1 MRRAIMIG
9 VIFMAFV
16 LLTGCWDRRET
27 NDLAIITGV
36 ALDKNKEG
44 QIELTA
50 EIHSPGGSGNGSGGG
65 EDNNQGGVQSTVLQI
80 GKGSSIPE
88 AIENLNEKL
97 PREILW
103 SHAEAIVISK
113 AFAENGISD
122 ELDFFVRH
130 PEPRLRSYVFISDGK
145 AKEIMALRPSLER
158 SVSEALIKLA
168 ESEVLMKAT
177 LFDLMEMLKGEQG
190 AIVLPMI
197 DKLSPEEGQLPSES
211 IAYIHR
217 SAVLKQGKMIG
228 VINDQISRGVLWF
241 RNEINESIVTVE
253 PDEADEII
261 SMNLIKGR
269 TDLVPEIDGQSLKMT
284 VKIVTIDDV
293 IQNQT
298 SWDLKR
304 LDKLKALENELVQK
318 IEKCLTDTLDTVQKE
333 MKIDIIGFGEEF
345 RRHHPKKWK
354 KIKGDWD
361 EKFPTV
367 QVDFDIDARVLRAGK
382 GSET

>member
-1 MRRAIMIG
+1 MIC
-9 VIFMAFV
+9 VICMAFV

-50 EIHSPGGSGNGSGGG
+50 EIHSPGESGNGGGG
-65 EDNNQGGVQSTVLQI
+65 KEGENNNQGGVQSAVLQI
-80 GKGSSIPE
+80 GKGSSISE
-88 AIENLNEKL
+88 AIENLSEKL

-113 AFAENGISD
+113 AFAETGISD

-145 AKEIMALRPSLER
+145 AKEILTLRPSLER

-177 LFDLMEMLKGEQG
+177 LFDLMEMLKEEKG

-197 DKLSPEEGQLPSES
+197 DKLPPEEGQLPSEP
-211 IAYIHR
+211 IAYMHH

-228 VINDQISRGVLWF
+228 SINDQITRGVLWF

-253 PDEADEII
+253 PDEAEGII
-261 SMNLIKGR
+261 SMNLLKGR
-269 TDLVPEIDGQSLKMT
+269 TDLVPEIDDQSLKMT

-293 IQNQT
+293 IQNQS

-304 LDKLKALENELVQK
+304 LDKLKALEKELVQK
-318 IEKCLTDTLDTVQKE
+318 IEERLTDTLDIVQKE
-333 MKIDIIGFGEEF
+333 MKVDIIGFGEEF
-345 RRHHPKKWK
+345 RRRHPKKWK
-354 KIKGDWD
+354 NIKGDWD